1 MFALAALQH
10 AAREARE
17 ERGVAKF
24 TKVKIPVAVG
34 NRGESASLQLK
45 LPNQRRDVAIATPA
59 QLHKQVAHAWGV
71 VVAPNQAGLTDAKA
85 PAPSTELSAG
95 EAWHHYQAAQQG
107 VVDSARFL
115 VAFSIVP
122 SLQSNGAPLHAAAAR
137 GDLEAL
143 RRLIDEVP
151 DVDAA
156 AAADGTTALHAAAAA
171 GHAAAVALLL

>member
-10 AAREARE
+10 AARESRE

-122 SLQSNGAPLHAAAAR
+122 SLHSNGAPPTAPPRCTRPPPPATPLPSRCCSRLVRIPKPSASRAR
-137 GDLEAL
+137 
-143 RRLIDEVP
+143 RR
-151 DVDAA
+151 
-156 AAADGTTALHAAAAA
+156 
-171 GHAAAVALLL
+171 